1 MWSDD
6 YQIGSD
12 WDINS
17 GGRTAALRKLKK
29 VHRKQSDIISLIG
42 LISTANIMLFGWE
55 ANVASHLIKEKSI
68 AIISPAIV
76 VKGEMFFSCILL
88 YLRSCITYR
97 AERNTNTSVSHFLKR
112 VKILTGT
119 KDEVYLWSHRVVWNN
134 GAPWCCTKWR
144 QPSVFSKCIL
154 VRLALWPA
162 GPRAGKQK
170 STHQTTHVCTCQCAH
185 MHAHMREPWSNTKG
199 PLCSS
204 YSQPDLALPGPP

>member
-97 AERNTNTSVSHFLKR
+97 AERNTNTSVSHFLESKESKYWR
-112 VKILTGT
+112 EQRMRFIS
-119 KDEVYLWSHRVVWNN
+119 EVTELCETMARLDAAQSD
-134 GAPWCCTKWR
+134 G
-144 QPSVFSKCIL
+144 SL
-154 VRLALWPA
+154 VYFLNA
-162 GPRAGKQK
+162 
-170 STHQTTHVCTCQCAH
+170 
-185 MHAHMREPWSNTKG
+185 
-199 PLCSS
+199 
-204 YSQPDLALPGPP
+204 Y